1 MKKIIFILTILCF
14 TVSTQ
19 AQTYAEWFRQ
29 KATQK
34 KYLLQQI
41 AALQVYASYLAQGY
55 KIAKD
60 GLNTIQDFKKGD
72 FTLHSNHFTAL
83 LTVNPKVKKYAKV
96 AAILSLQINIVR
108 QVGSSIKECR
118 NRGQLTGSEF
128 TYLEK
133 VFKTLT
139 DDCSNCLETLSDI
152 LLDGKVSM
160 KDNERI
166 AAIDR
171 IYDDMQDNQVFVRA
185 FGEETKGLCIQR
197 ENEQNEI
204 IISKRLNDL
213 K

>member
-1 MKKIIFILTILCF
+1 MKKILYILTLLWL
-14 TVSTQ
+14 TLPAQ
-19 AQTYAEWFRQ
+19 AQNNAEWFHQ

-41 AALQVYASYLAQGY
+41 AALQVYAGYLSKGY
-55 KIAKD
+55 TIAKD
-60 GLNTIQDFKKGD
+60 GLNTIQDLKKGD
-72 FTLHSNHFTAL
+72 LTLHSNHFTAL
-83 LTVNPKVKKYAKV
+83 FTVNPKVKRYAKV

-108 QVGSSIKECR
+108 QVGSTIKECR
-118 NRGQLTGSEF
+118 KRGQLTGTEF

-139 DDCSNCLETLSDI
+139 DDCSNSLETLSDI

-160 KDNERI
+160 KDDERI
-166 AAIDR
+166 SAIDR
-171 IYDDMQDNQVFVRA
+171 IYNDMQDKQVFVRS

>member
-1 MKKIIFILTILCF
+1 MKKIIFILTILCY
-14 TVSTQ
+14 TVSTE
-19 AQTYAEWFRQ
+19 AQTYAEWFKQ

-41 AALQVYASYLAQGY
+41 AALQVYTSYLSEGY

-60 GLNTIQDFKKGD
+60 GLNSIQGFKKGD
-72 FTLHSNHFTAL
+72 FTLHSNHFSAL

-108 QVGSSIKECR
+108 QVSRIIRECR
-118 NRGQLTGSEF
+118 RNPQLTASEF
-128 TYLEK
+128 FYLEK
-133 VFKTLT
+133 VFETLT
-139 DDCSNCLETLSDI
+139 DDCSNCLKTLSDI

-160 KDNERI
+160 KDDERI

-171 IYDDMQDNQVFVRA
+171 IYDDMEDKQVFIRA
-185 FGEETKGLCIQR
+185 FSEETKGLCTQR
-197 ENEQNEI
+197 QNEQNNI
-204 IISKRLNDL
+204 IISKKLNDL